1 MLPAIERRA
10 HDLYQIT
17 TATVCHLD
25 AVVIRVAAND
35 CSDGLSTAPTLAAI
49 TKIDLAAAASFEG
62 GAARTDIREVALTI
76 DTLETSQT
84 DAEHARGLNESRMY
98 ARRRSP

>member
-10 HDLYQIT
+10 NDLYQIT

-49 TKIDLAAAASFEG
+49 TKIDLAGTASSERS
-62 GAARTDIREVALTI
+62 AARTKIREIALTI
-76 DTLETSQT
+76 VD
-84 DAEHARGLNESRMY
+84 DRRARDVED
-98 ARRRSP
+98 RRRNARVD